1 METAT
6 LRLKKGED
14 RRLRAGHLWIF
25 SNEIDTGATPLT
37 GLEPGQPVII
47 EDSRGA
53 PLGSGY
59 ANPHS
64 LICARLLSR
73 KSREP
78 LDRAMLTERLGRAL
92 ALRLLL
98 YPEGPWYRLVYGE
111 GDGLPGLVVDR
122 FSDLLVVQIGTAGME
137 RVREE
142 IVDALRELVPGAAIL
157 LRNDTP
163 SRELEGLARYVEV
176 ASGAVPDVVPV
187 FENGV
192 RFETRPGEGQ
202 KTGWYFD
209 HRENRARLRR
219 YVRGAR
225 VLDVFSYV
233 GGWGVQAAVAGADR
247 VTCVDSSAPALE
259 AVTANAALNDVEGR
273 VGAVRGDAFE
283 VLREMRGAKE
293 RFDVVVLDPPAFIKR
308 RKDARKGEEAYQ
320 RINRLAMD
328 LLVEGGIIVSA
339 SCSHHLSRDA
349 LRGVMLRAG
358 RELRR
363 EVQLLEECGQ
373 APDHPVHPAIP
384 ETSYLKAFFARVLS

>member
-73 KSREP
+73 KPREP